1 MKSTRSLK
9 IAFIGQKG
17 IPAIYGGIEN
27 FTEEVSIR
35 LAEKGHRV
43 TVYCRPHYTSFEG
56 LYRGVDLKKIKS
68 IKTKHLDALSHTFF
82 CSLDSLGKDFDIIC
96 YQALGPS
103 SLCFIPRFLGKTKVF
118 TLIHSL
124 DWKRK
129 KWGKAAQFL
138 IRMAEYPSILFPHK
152 VAVVSDALKSYFEEK
167 FNVRVEKITPGIKPA
182 KFREPGRIKEFG
194 LEKDKYILFLGRL
207 VPEKGCHYLLEAFQ
221 NLDTDFK
228 LFIAGDGYFSDEYL
242 KTLHQKKSDKIIF
255 GGYVDEKL
263 KEELYSCAY
272 LFVLPSE
279 MEGLPHTVWEALSYG
294 KCVLTSDIPENREA
308 FGPWGITFKNRDIL
322 DLKEKLKLLLSRKD
336 LVNSKNKE
344 RMEYIGKNYS
354 WDKTADGLEK
364 IFIDCFSIGR
374 GTVTV
379 PLLNEFR

>member
-9 IAFIGQKG
+9 IGFIGQKG

-43 TVYCRPHYTSFEG
+43 TVYCRPHYTSFDG

-82 CSLDSLGKDFDIIC
+82 CSLDSLWHDFDIIC

-103 SLCFIPRFLGKTKVF
+103 SLCFIPRFSGKTRVF

-124 DWKRK
+124 DWKRE
-129 KWGKAAQFL
+129 KWGKAAQCL
-138 IRMAEYPSILFPHK
+138 IHLAEYPTVLFPHK

-167 FNVRVEKITPGIKPA
+167 FNARVAKITPGIKPA
-182 KFREPGRIKEFG
+182 KFREPDRIEEFG

-242 KTLHQKKSDKIIF
+242 KRLHQKKSDKIVF

-263 KEELYSCAY
+263 KEELFSCAY

-279 MEGLPHTVWEALSYG
+279 MEGLPHTVLEALSYG

-308 FGPWGITFKNRDIL
+308 SGPWGITFKNRDIF
-322 DLKEKLKLLLSRKD
+322 DLKEKLKLLLSRRD

-344 RMEYIGKNYS
+344 RMEYIGENYS
-354 WDKTADGLEK
+354 WDKTADDLER
-364 IFIDCFSIGR
+364 IFIDCF
-374 GTVTV
+374 
-379 PLLNEFR
+379 